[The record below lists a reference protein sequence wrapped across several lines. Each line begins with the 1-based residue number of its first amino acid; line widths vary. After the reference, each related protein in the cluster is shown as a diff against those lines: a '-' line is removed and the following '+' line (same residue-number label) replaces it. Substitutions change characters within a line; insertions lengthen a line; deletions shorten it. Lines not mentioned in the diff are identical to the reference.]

1 MFEQTS
7 MAARGES
14 HIIEAILLSVVNRE
28 RIAKIMR
35 LVLKASSNLSRGL
48 PLNEYRKFWGNLIS
62 LHDNK
67 RKNSLWGGLFW
78 KAKNIRS
85 LALTSTPRLKGK
97 HAT

>member
-7 MAARGES
+7 MAARGGS

-35 LVLKASSNLSRGL
+35 LVLRASSNLSGGL
-48 PLNEYRKFWGNLIS
+48 PLNEYRKFWDNLIS

-67 RKNSLWGGLFW
+67 
-78 KAKNIRS
+78 
-85 LALTSTPRLKGK
+85 
-97 HAT
+97 